1 MYEAGGTASAAKA
14 RGKRVTG
21 KSARKRW
28 GLRLLHGPR
37 DRLKR
42 IDVYF
47 SSKAAA
53 FRWLSGLDALLEHSS
68 FGVPREFKEYLLTV
82 FKRADRD
89 LSGTVNENEL
99 TELLSLLNI
108 VMSESRQLTLTEAM
122 GEHEAMTEGGL
133 RFRRF
138 FEWLMVYMRRA
149 DTLADSLYGRYAKK
163 RPELGLLPAT
173 SSRGCGARA
182 SRTARRRRSRC
193 STRSR

>member
-1 MYEAGGTASAAKA
+1 MCTSRRRRRRSLA
-14 RGKRVTG
+14 V
-21 KSARKRW
+21 
-28 GLRLLHGPR
+28 
-37 DRLKR
+37 
-42 IDVYF
+42 
-47 SSKAAA
+47 
-53 FRWLSGLDALLEHSS
+53 GLDALLEHSS
-68 FGVPREFKEYLLTV
+68 FGVPREFKEYLTV

-163 RPELGLLPAT
+163 RPGSGCSAT
-173 SSRGCGARA
+173 SSRAAVARRA